1 MVKVE
6 ALSLNRRNTIMA
18 TLMRASSMDSSVQN
32 RDDVAGRQS
41 DEDEP
46 LLLSPSQITS
56 INAERMAISQR
67 KRRKKN
73 RDVTIPFMILLSM
86 DFMIILLL
94 WIVYE
99 AVGGA
104 HY

>member
-1 MVKVE
+1 MVNVE
-6 ALSLNRRNTIMA
+6 ALSLKARSASMA

-32 RDDVAGRQS
+32 RDDIVRRSS
-41 DEDEP
+41 DEEEP
-46 LLLSPSQITS
+46 LLLSPSHRTS
-56 INAERMAISQR
+56 INAERMAIAQR

-73 RDVTIPFMILLSM
+73 RDMAIPFMILLSM

>member
-1 MVKVE
+1 MVNVE
-6 ALSLNRRNTIMA
+6 ALSLKQGSRVMA
-18 TLMRASSMDSSVQN
+18 TLIRASSMDSSVQN
-32 RDDVAGRQS
+32 RGDIVGRGS
-41 DEDEP
+41 DEEEP
-46 LLLSPSQITS
+46 LLLSPSHRTS
-56 INAERMAISQR
+56 INSERMAIAQR

-73 RDVTIPFMILLSM
+73 RDMAIPFMILLSM